1 MKSRVW
7 VNICAV
13 FLVLVLCGPA
23 SSDEPPHRQE
33 FVSKVTRFANLNRLS
48 ITRLHRDAH
57 ADCYIAVTL
66 ATVIQR
72 DGSVKEISVL
82 NSSTVPV
89 VDRYFRYV
97 IEQAA
102 PYPALDGYYDPVP
115 AEVSI
120 THEFRL
126 DVRLQSDGLRSER
139 PCQKLK
145 SPVSNQVRE

>member
-1 MKSRVW
+1 MQSKAW
-7 VNICAV
+7 VNICAA
-13 FLVLVLCGPA
+13 FIGLVLCGPA
-23 SSDEPPHRQE
+23 SSDEPSYHQE
-33 FVSKVTRFANLNRLS
+33 FVSKATRFANLNRLS

-57 ADCYIAVTL
+57 ADCYIAVTI

-72 DGSVKEISVL
+72 DGSVKEISVV

-102 PYPALDGYYDPVP
+102 PYPALDVYFDPVP

-126 DVRLQSDGLRSER
+126 DVRLRSDDLRSER
-139 PCQKLK
+139 PCQTLK
-145 SPVSNQVRE
+145 PPVSNEARE